1 MKTVNRLSRN
11 LIYLLFV
18 VLVVYLLS
26 LRAQRGKTVIL
37 GEWPLEAIVQEAQG
51 VVVVKQRGDGSQVL
65 IVKLAR
71 AFPQTKILVET
82 KEGLFRELG
91 IMQGATFVT
100 TLPEG
105 IRLQDMR
112 SIRLQG
118 PDERIL
124 AETSFKTP

>member
-1 MKTVNRLSRN
+1 MNRLSRN

>member
-1 MKTVNRLSRN
+1 VKTVNRLSRN